1 MEPSFITTA
10 HQAKQL
16 SERQVSVSVKLKRDR
31 FDALGLGLGLADQR
45 EALMDFDGRAKL
57 WRLVRV
63 DYDPTVPEVVAT
75 KWTPAPIH
83 SF

>member
-16 SERQVSVSVKLKRDR
+16 SERQVSVSVKLKHDR
-31 FDALGLGLGLADQR
+31 FDALGLGLGLGDQR
-45 EALMDFDGRAKL
+45 EAMMDIDGRAKL

-63 DYDPTVPEVVAT
+63 DHDPTDPAVVAT
-75 KWTPAPIH
+75 KWMPAPIH
-83 SF
+83 SL